1 MTDSKLVD
9 SSVWIDYLF
18 NGSCKEIIDSHEM
31 LLLSALSLF
40 EIKKKLI
47 KNKIEENKI
56 KTSMEFIRKKSLVI
70 ELNGEIAEK
79 AAEVS
84 IKHEL
89 PIIDSLIY
97 TTAILHHADL
107 ITLDNDFRGLK
118 DVLVL

>member
-1 MTDSKLVD
+1 M
-9 SSVWIDYLF
+9 
-18 NGSCKEIIDSHEM
+18 
-31 LLLSALSLF
+31 F

-79 AAEVS
+79 AVEVS